1 MEHIL
6 EISVAEMIRR
16 EKYARS
22 YNDEMLLIE
31 LKGNGQR
38 QIRFKEDVFMRID
51 ALSVILVCE
60 GEMDINIDDTDYHLC
75 SKTVL
80 DLFDLHVFRDVI
92 LSPDFVG
99 YHLVL
104 SKSMADEM
112 IRDSKKL
119 PIESFIA
126 RRAQPTQELSDE
138 QIELLKEML
147 GRIERSMDREFHV
160 WKGDLIK
167 NELRGFFLEMGNIII
182 QKCESTTNRGFSEKD
197 EIFSRFLGLLERH
210 CMEEHRVD
218 FYAGKLCVDAA
229 YLSRVLK
236 NSTGRSA
243 NKWIDDALM
252 RMARIY
258 LHNPEMTLQ
267 QIADALHFSD
277 QSAFGKF
284 FKKHTGMSPL
294 QYRKR

>member
-1 MEHIL
+1 MEQVL
-6 EISVAEMIRR
+6 EISVAEMVRR
-16 EKYARS
+16 EKLARS
-22 YNDEMLLIE
+22 FNDEMLLIE
-31 LKGNGQR
+31 LKGNGQQ
-38 QIRFKEDVFMRID
+38 QIRFAEDVFMRID

-60 GEMDINIDDTDYHLC
+60 GEMSINIDDTDYRLC
-75 SKTVL
+75 PKSVL

-92 LSPDFVG
+92 LSPDFAG

-104 SKSMADEM
+104 SKSLVDEM
-112 IRDSKKL
+112 MRDSKRL
-119 PIESFIA
+119 PVESFIA
-126 RRAQPTQELSDE
+126 RRAQPTQALSDE
-138 QIELLKEML
+138 QIGLLKEMI
-147 GRIERSMDREFHV
+147 GRIERSLDRDFHV
-160 WKGDLIK
+160 WKRDLIK

-182 QKCESTTNRGFSEKD
+182 QTCGTTADRGLSEKD
-197 EIFSRFLGLLERH
+197 EIFSRFIHLLDRH
-210 CMEEHRVD
+210 CTEEHRVD
-218 FYAGKLCVDAA
+218 FYARELCVDAP
-229 YLSRVLK
+229 YLSRILK
-236 NSTGRSA
+236 SSTGRPA
-243 NKWIDDALM
+243 NKWIEDALM